1 VRLFRDD
8 VEYRPFPQVD
18 TRDDAQELIEV
29 PLMVDLLG
37 LLDAGCLLEVG
48 CGPGVSLVPLFR
60 CCRPSRLVGFELDPD
75 LCRQARARLRAAGIP
90 ATRGDV
96 VCGDVRRLPFPDG
109 SFDLVLD
116 FGTAYHVARRGDAL
130 REMARVLRPGGRLVH
145 ETRFNQAVA
154 HPVRSFGRRLPWAVA
169 PALRPQRGT
178 LNWGVRVKA

>member
-1 VRLFRDD
+1 
-8 VEYRPFPQVD
+8 
-18 TRDDAQELIEV
+18 
-29 PLMVDLLG
+29 
-37 LLDAGCLLEVG
+37 
-48 CGPGVSLVPLFR
+48 
-60 CCRPSRLVGFELDPD
+60 
-75 LCRQARARLRAAGIP
+75 
-90 ATRGDV
+90 V